1 MNDEFS
7 DASMDTSSDMSSDT
21 DFATSSDINVDEGL
35 DTASDTDVETDM
47 SEDDGLDTTSDTDKE
62 TDMSEDDGLDTTS
75 DTDKETDMSED
86 DGLDTTSDTDEET
99 DMSEDDGLDTTS
111 DTDEETDMKEE
122 ETQETSS
129 EINEATDMK
138 EEETQ
143 ETSSET
149 EETTDMKEEETQ
161 ETSSEINEATDM
173 KEEET
178 QETSSETEET
188 TDMKEEETQETSSEI
203 NEATDMKEEETQETS
218 SEIDEATDMKEEETQ
233 ENSSETEET
242 TDMKE
247 EETQET
253 SSEINEATDM
263 KEEET
268 QETSS
273 ETEEATD
280 MKEEETQDT
289 PSEID
294 EETNMNEDEGL
305 DIFSDTTKETDTNP
319 GIERI
324 REINSSENRLFKE
337 EVAGDVNNTSVD
349 SKEISDT
356 SIFVTGFS
364 NNDNISKNSV
374 DIKDSNQANT
384 KKTFKDKIKDFFN
397 GKKKENPEDMP
408 INVEEQKDEI
418 LTPEEDFRKKLSEMT
433 DTAPRPEDADIDLN
447 KKPTRWDYGERIRE
461 KDARDTRVKWDSDN
475 DITSKDEVKVDNS
488 QVINDGIFDEIF
500 LSKEERDA
508 RKLAR
513 KINDSNEN
521 LKDTQETVNR
531 FFEDENVMDY
541 LSDKKRFKQKLK
553 MPLSDTVTNMGYQE
567 AAETYNSMSK
577 YEYSKNIVGFN
588 NGKQSFIVV
597 EGKSA
602 NEIKHITI
610 HEDIHQKSANDV
622 YLDADTV
629 ITRRGI
635 SIAGEYTQVN
645 EGITEFYT
653 KRAMQDE
660 YNEDNVDYSSNAK
673 RAEQLER
680 IVGKG
685 NLYKAYFENQPG
697 IIINEFERNFGPA
710 GKEIWNKYN
719 KFCDLAVDSKDENV
733 RTVANQ
739 EADRLLQKLET
750 LKIVKGRLN

>member
-75 DTDKETDMSED
+75 DTD
-86 DGLDTTSDTDEET
+86 EET

-111 DTDEETDMKEE
+111 DTDEE
-122 ETQETSS
+122 
-129 EINEATDMK
+129 
-138 EEETQ
+138 
-143 ETSSET
+143 
-149 EETTDMKEEETQ
+149 
-161 ETSSEINEATDM
+161 
-173 KEEET
+173 
-178 QETSSETEET
+178 
-188 TDMKEEETQETSSEI
+188 
-203 NEATDMKEEETQETS
+203 
-218 SEIDEATDMKEEETQ
+218 
-233 ENSSETEET
+233 

-447 KKPTRWDYGERIRE
+447 KKPTRWDYGERVRE
-461 KDARDTRVKWDSDN
+461 MDARDTRVKWDSDN

>member
-75 DTDKETDMSED
+75 DTD
-86 DGLDTTSDTDEET
+86 EET
-99 DMSEDDGLDTTS
+99 DMSEDDGLDTT
-111 DTDEETDMKEE
+111 
-122 ETQETSS
+122 
-129 EINEATDMK
+129 
-138 EEETQ
+138 
-143 ETSSET
+143 SET

-178 QETSSETEET
+178 QETF
-188 TDMKEEETQETSSEI
+188 SEI
-203 NEATDMKEEETQETS
+203 NEATDMKEEETQDTTSEIYEDTDVKEEETQETS
-218 SEIDEATDMKEEETQ
+218 SETEEATDMKEEDTQDTPSEIDEATDMKEEETQ
-233 ENSSETEET
+233 DTP
-242 TDMKE
+242 
-247 EETQET
+247 
-253 SSEINEATDM
+253 
-263 KEEET
+263 
-268 QETSS
+268 S

-305 DIFSDTTKETDTNP
+305 DMFSDTTKETDTNP

-733 RTVANQ
+733 RAVANQ

>member
-47 SEDDGLDTTSDTDKE
+47 SEDDGLDTTSDTDEE

-111 DTDEETDMKEE
+111 
-122 ETQETSS
+122 
-129 EINEATDMK
+129 
-138 EEETQ
+138 
-143 ETSSET
+143 ET
-149 EETTDMKEEETQ
+149 EETTDMKEEGTQ
-161 ETSSEINEATDM
+161 ETSSEIN
-173 KEEET
+173 
-178 QETSSETEET
+178 
-188 TDMKEEETQETSSEI
+188 
-203 NEATDMKEEETQETS
+203 
-218 SEIDEATDMKEEETQ
+218 
-233 ENSSETEET
+233 
-242 TDMKE
+242 
-247 EETQET
+247 
-253 SSEINEATDM
+253 
-263 KEEET
+263 
-268 QETSS
+268 
-273 ETEEATD
+273 EATD

-461 KDARDTRVKWDSDN
+461 KEARDTRVKWDSDN

-531 FFEDENVMDY
+531 FFEDENIMDY

-733 RTVANQ
+733 RAVANQ

>member
-1 MNDEFS
+1 
-7 DASMDTSSDMSSDT
+7 
-21 DFATSSDINVDEGL
+21 
-35 DTASDTDVETDM
+35 
-47 SEDDGLDTTSDTDKE
+47 
-62 TDMSEDDGLDTTS
+62 
-75 DTDKETDMSED
+75 
-86 DGLDTTSDTDEET
+86 
-99 DMSEDDGLDTTS
+99 
-111 DTDEETDMKEE
+111 MKEE

-143 ETSSET
+143 ET
-149 EETTDMKEEETQ
+149 
-161 ETSSEINEATDM
+161 
-173 KEEET
+173 
-178 QETSSETEET
+178 
-188 TDMKEEETQETSSEI
+188 
-203 NEATDMKEEETQETS
+203 
-218 SEIDEATDMKEEETQ
+218 
-233 ENSSETEET
+233 SSETEET